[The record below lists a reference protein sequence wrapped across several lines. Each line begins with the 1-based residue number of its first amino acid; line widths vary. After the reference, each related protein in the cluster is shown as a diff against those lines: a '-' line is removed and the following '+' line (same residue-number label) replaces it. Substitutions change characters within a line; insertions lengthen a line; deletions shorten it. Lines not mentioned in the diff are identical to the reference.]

1 MDAQRF
7 GAGQEQVAH
16 QARMDAERFGLSTEQ
31 AAHQAAMGG
40 RQANLAAMK
49 AQQGAMGDEMGAYKG
64 IAGIGGQ
71 QLTLGQQQQSQQMQ
85 RLQQMKQAGAS
96 QRQLQQAKL
105 DIQKQQWEQQQQQP
119 ERQVAWMNQQL
130 GALPYQNIVQQ
141 GSYAPQAGAVS
152 NLMGAGI
159 QGAGLWNAWQGR
171 QAPLPQDTA
180 TTSSGNRFSGRDI
193 FSGQRPTFQGR

>member
-1 MDAQRF
+1 M
-7 GAGQEQVAH
+7 GQ
-16 QARMDAERFGLSTEQ
+16 
-31 AAHQAAMGG
+31 
-40 RQANLAAMK
+40 
-49 AQQGAMGDEMGAYKG
+49 EMGAYG
-64 IAGIGGQ
+64 QIAGIGGQ
-71 QLTLGQQQQSQQMQ
+71 QMNLG
-85 RLQQMKQAGAS
+85 
-96 QRQLQQAKL
+96 
-105 DIQKQQWEQQQQQP
+105 QQQQQP